1 MVHIP
6 LSCQLPS
13 MALACCQKCP
23 FILGLQW
30 LGAFVLLRW
39 LPTLQSHQQL
49 ASRQTCQTFS
59 IKHAE
64 TNLAWN
70 GGSLRGLWVF
80 FFSHAIA
87 SYDFLFCVCI
97 FWYCISLS
105 DWPFYLKPRLMI
117 LLAMLSR
124 HIFLYLC
131 YSSDMKSNWIHRLIH
146 SLHCSLFLQSGNNN
160 ILDFNLSSTGNQ
172 MCDLGQISISRRGWN
187 WAPCRDKSGVGF
199 FLFSFL
205 FFWLITLFSPSVENY
220 LSMEAFRAF
229 IVFCH

>member
-1 MVHIP
+1 MP
-6 LSCQLPS
+6 LSSWDDCQPFNLISSLPHVRHARHFPLN
-13 MALACCQKCP
+13 MQRLTWHGMVGALEDC
-23 FILGLQW
+23 
-30 LGAFVLLRW
+30 
-39 LPTLQSHQQL
+39 
-49 ASRQTCQTFS
+49 
-59 IKHAE
+59 
-64 TNLAWN
+64 
-70 GGSLRGLWVF
+70 GG

-117 LLAMLSR
+117 LLAVLSR

-146 SLHCSLFLQSGNNN
+146 SLHCPLFLQSGNNN